1 MLLQVA
7 EGRSVQRHE
16 WSEARGG
23 RSPLAAGC
31 LGCLGAGGA
40 GSISAL
46 EAESRWRASE
56 ELASPDPHPWKN
68 PLAWRGGRCLQ
79 NLGTDAATEEM
90 NFWYPR
96 RVTAGELRYRGNRWR
111 SGRCRETE
119 TGEHGRWPAC

>member
-7 EGRSVQRHE
+7 ERHAVQCHE

-46 EAESRWRASE
+46 EAEGRRRASE
-56 ELASPDPHPWKN
+56 ELASPDPLGARTHWPGGEAGACRIWGQMR
-68 PLAWRGGRCLQ
+68 PL
-79 NLGTDAATEEM
+79 
-90 NFWYPR
+90 R
-96 RVTAGELRYRGNRWR
+96 R
-111 SGRCRETE
+111 
-119 TGEHGRWPAC
+119 